1 MLLRKFFI
9 LGSLLCIAVTMISGC
24 KKNDYFIDTGLHKA
38 DYDGT
43 VMEYLEQNP
52 HHLFDSL
59 CKVIRLAGMENV
71 FNHDSIT
78 FFAPAD
84 TCIMASVATLNQSLL
99 LKGKDTITNLA
110 QIDPAVWKKEL
121 SLYLFKGVHR
131 LKDYPQIDPL
141 AMQVYGGQYYSSY
154 GGKVMNIGVF
164 FQDVND
170 VKYAGYRQLVLG
182 YFTGST
188 PPDFLPYLIPVASS
202 DIHPKNG
209 IVHVLQFTQ
218 KVIYFNDDGD
228 QTIEIFPVFFGFQPF
243 DFVTE
248 VIAQGIDYSKK

>member
-1 MLLRKFFI
+1 MTLVV
-9 LGSLLCIAVTMISGC
+9 AMISGC

-38 DYDGT
+38 DYNGT

-59 CKVIRLAGMENV
+59 CKVIRLAGMEDV
-71 FNHDSIT
+71 FNNDSIT

-99 LKGKDTITNLA
+99 LKGKDTVTDLG
-110 QIDPAVWKKEL
+110 QIDASVWKREL
-121 SLYLFKGVHR
+121 SLYVFKGVHR

-141 AMQVYGGQYYSSY
+141 AMQVYGGQYYASY
-154 GGKVMNIGVF
+154 SGKVMNIGVY
-164 FQDVND
+164 FQDVNG

-182 YFTGST
+182 YFSGET

-218 KVIYFNDDGD
+218 KVIYVNENGD
-228 QTIEIFPVFFGFQPF
+228 QTTEVFPVFFGFQPY

-248 VIAQGIDYSKK
+248 AIAEGIDYSKK